1 MTPPRQ
7 PLVVLYLVD
16 GARPDVMEELL
27 ASGDLPH
34 IRREI
39 VASGTSRT
47 ATSCFPSTTG
57 PAYLPFLMGCFP
69 GTINIPGIRW
79 LDKSEF
85 HAKSWGKNRFRSYN
99 GIEAPWFN
107 DDLPLERPTIY
118 ERFERPF
125 NIFSMLTRGLPPG
138 HNLTGASKPFWYL
151 YAHLTDRWHPVDG
164 ASHHHLMR
172 ALEGAPDFVFAVFP
186 GVDSYSHLRHP
197 RHEETLAAY
206 RTVDRSVGRLAARLK
221 RLGRW
226 DDTLVIITSDHG
238 LTATGRHLDL
248 AAFLEERGLKTL
260 SYPIIWKANPQA
272 SVMISGNAMGQVYC
286 LNGSGRAALV
296 GDEVGAALGSRLEE
310 LLAREEI
317 DFAAWRHGEGAYEIA
332 AARGRAVIRS
342 TPAGLTYQPTSG
354 DPFGLGTLSTPLDR
368 RLALEATFHSE
379 YPDALVQ
386 IEQLFACGRTGD
398 LVVASR
404 NGCDLREAYEW
415 PEHHSSHG
423 SLHREH
429 MMVPLLY
436 NRTGWDPRPAR
447 TTDLF
452 NTILKWSGKPTVEG
466 TDGEPL
472 C

>member
-1 MTPPRQ
+1 MSPRR

-16 GARPDVMEELL
+16 GARPDVMQELL
-27 ASGDLPH
+27 ASGDLPN

-39 VASGTSRT
+39 VESGTSRT
-47 ATSCFPSTTG
+47 ASSCFPSTTG

-69 GTINIPGIRW
+69 GTSNIPGIRW
-79 LDKSEF
+79 LDKAEF
-85 HAKSWGKNRFRSYN
+85 HAKRWGKDRFRSYN

-107 DDLPLERPTIY
+107 DDLPGERPTIF

-125 NIFSMLTRGLPPG
+125 NVYSMLTRGLPRG
-138 HNLTGASKPFWYL
+138 HNLTGRTKLMWYL
-151 YAHLTDRWHPVDG
+151 YAHFTDRWHPVDRAG
-164 ASHHHLMR
+164 HHHLMR
-172 ALEGAPDFVFAVFP
+172 SLDGSPDFVFAVFP
-186 GVDSYSHLRHP
+186 GVDSYSHLLHP

-206 RTVDRSVGRLAARLK
+206 RYVDFSVGQLVARLK

-238 LTATGRHLDL
+238 LTATGQHLDL
-248 AAFLEERGLKTL
+248 ATFLEERGLKTL
-260 SYPIIWKANPQA
+260 SYPIIWKANPEA

-286 LNGSGRAALV
+286 LNGNSGAALV
-296 GDEVGAALGSRLEE
+296 AGEVGAALGSRLEE

-317 DFAAWRHGEGAYEIA
+317 DFAAWRHGKGAYEIA

-342 TPAGLTYQPTSG
+342 TPEGLTYQPTSG
-354 DPFGLGTLSTPLDR
+354 DPFGLGTLATPLDR
-368 RLALEATFHSE
+368 RRALEATFDSE

-386 IEQLFACGRTGD
+386 IEQIFECGRTGD

-404 NGCDLREAYEW
+404 NGFDLRKAYEW

-447 TTDLF
+447 TADLF
-452 NTILKWSGKPTVEG
+452 NTILKWSGKPTVSG